1 MKIPNLFGK
10 IDFTR
15 GSIIKNTFRATTPL
29 WVGTTVFIFVHLLN
43 TYWISRLGSEAIAAV
58 IVGGAVFMMLIVP
71 IQEGLVTTSFAII
84 GASAKGE
91 KKDNLNRLIQEILI
105 LAFILSLSLAL
116 IGFFLAPILVN
127 LLGAKGEVAVL
138 AADYARVQAIGGII
152 SFSFWVINGIIRSN
166 GDFFSPMVLI
176 CGVLIL
182 QAIFDPFFILGLA
195 GFPKMGVAGAAFSL
209 ALSAILGTVG
219 GLWVLSKKNL
229 FKRLE
234 ESKIRVETLKDIS
247 RIAGPGSLEGFARVA
262 GESIILRIVASFGV
276 PALAAYGIGFRF
288 FRMSQV
294 ASWDLGTT
302 TIAGVADNLGAG
314 KIQRAKKTAWVVCGI
329 NTLLMLAVGSV
340 LFFFAGHIAQTFTS
354 DPEILKITISY
365 FKITAFAYLFVSAAT
380 ILRKAFA
387 GAGDTVTPM
396 FAFWGMAILNI
407 VLALILPK
415 LFWLGING
423 VWIALLVGMVFYG
436 SVLAVLFKIKGPR

>member
-1 MKIPNLFGK
+1 MKVPNFFK
-10 IDFTR
+10 EIDFTR
-15 GSIIKNTFRATTPL
+15 GGIVKNIFRATTPL
-29 WVGTTVFIFVHLLN
+29 WVGTSVFLIIHLLN

-58 IVGGAVFMMLIVP
+58 IVGGAVFMMLMVP
-71 IQEGLVTTSFAII
+71 IQEGLVTTSYAII
-84 GASAKGE
+84 GVSAKGE
-91 KKDNLNRLIQEILI
+91 KKDNLNGLIREMLI
-105 LAFILSLSLAL
+105 FTFILSLSLAL

-138 AADYARVQAIGGII
+138 AADYVRVQAIGGII
-152 SFSFWVINGIIRSN
+152 SFSFWVINGILRSN

-176 CGVLIL
+176 CGVLVL

-209 ALSAILGTVG
+209 ALSAILGTMG
-219 GLWVLSKKNL
+219 GLWVLSRKNL

-234 ESKIRVETLKDIS
+234 GSKIRIETLKDIG

-262 GESIILRIVASFGV
+262 GESIILRIIASFGV

-294 ASWDLGTT
+294 VSWDLGTT
-302 TIAGVADNLGAG
+302 TIASVADNLGAG
-314 KIQRAKKTAWVVCGI
+314 KIQRARKTAWVVCAI
-329 NTLLMLAVGSV
+329 NTLLMMVVASV
-340 LFFFAGHIAQTFTS
+340 FFFFAGQIAGIFTS
-354 DPEILKITISY
+354 DPEILGITISY
-365 FKITAFAYLFVSAAT
+365 FKITAFAYLFISAAT

-396 FAFWGMAILNI
+396 LAFWGMMVLNI

-415 LFWLGING
+415 LFGLGING
-423 VWIALLVGMVFYG
+423 VWIALLVGMVSYG
-436 SVLAVLFKIKGPR
+436 SALVILFKIKGPR